1 MENIKADIAFI
12 SYVTHSSHLN
22 YGATLHGYAFQKVLN
37 LMGGGKNIVI
47 DYLPVAVE
55 SDNLKYPILNKEKG
69 RNLTTWCAVKA
80 NYLMSLWTNIE
91 KFNKFKRFIDTK
103 MAKTSK
109 LYSHQELAEC
119 TSLPEDPD
127 IFVCE
132 SDVIWK
138 YLDGENFDENFFLSF
153 PAAKGKRKVAY
164 APTISAHALSDTSKA
179 KLIDLVSEFDAI
191 SSREEEGGK
200 YLSKILNREIPW
212 VLDPTLLLDEKD
224 YEDIIQRPK
233 ENNYLM
239 IYNCTVNDRAMV
251 KEACR
256 YAKEHNLKVIEISN
270 YAINSL
276 SPWHEVKCNV
286 GIEEWLGYIKYSSVF
301 CTNSFHGLC
310 FAIIFKKGLF
320 LFQRDRNDHRMPNL
334 INKFGMNSCFI
345 EVEDRRIPET
355 SQAVN
360 YDEVYKRLSV
370 YRKKSIEFIKKHIID
385 SQERE
390 DR

>member
-1 MENIKADIAFI
+1 MNIKKANIAFI

-37 LMGGGKNIVI
+37 RMGGGKNVVI
-47 DYLPVAVE
+47 DYLPVPVE
-55 SDNLKYPILNKEKG
+55 FDNLKYPILNREKG
-69 RNLTTWCAVKA
+69 RSLITWLAVKA
-80 NYLMSLWTNIE
+80 NYLMSFWTNIE

-103 MAKTSK
+103 ITKTSK
-109 LYSHQELAEC
+109 LYSYQDLTEC
-119 TSLPEDPD
+119 TSMPEDPD
-127 IFVCE
+127 TFVCE

-138 YLDGENFDENFFLSF
+138 YLEGDNFDSNFFLSF
-153 PAAKGKRKVAY
+153 PAAEGKRKVAY
-164 APTISAHALSDTSKA
+164 APTISAHTLTDALKA
-179 KLIDLVSEFDAI
+179 KLMNLVSSFDAI

-200 YLSKILNREIPW
+200 YLSKILNREVPW

-233 ENNYLM
+233 EDNYLL

-256 YAKEHNLKVIEISN
+256 YAKERDLKVIEISN

-276 SPWHEVKCNV
+276 WPWHEVKCNV
-286 GIEEWLGYIKYSSVF
+286 GIEEWLGYIKHSSTF

-310 FAIIFKKGLF
+310 FAIIFKKDIF

-334 INKFGMNSCFI
+334 INKFGINGCFI
-345 EVEDRRIPET
+345 EVESRRIPEI
-355 SQAVN
+355 SQTIN
-360 YDEVYKRLSV
+360 YDEVYERLSV
-370 YRKKSIEFIKKHIID
+370 YRKNSLEFIQKYIID
-385 SQERE
+385 NQENV
-390 DR
+390 